1 LEQNLAA
8 GKTEKR
14 PAEKFPRK
22 AIPIYEGKSEEETQR
37 NFAAMVT
44 AAETAA
50 YRVVMSA
57 ERKSGLGDPLDVPSL
72 MAQLR
77 SQAAAV
83 QGGSLAQVEAILI
96 NQATALQSLFARL
109 SERGM
114 ASESLATFEGNMRMA
129 LRAQSQC
136 RATLETLAMIKN
148 PPVVYARQANIA
160 QGGEQWSRSA
170 LARAGNRKSAKQT
183 IGDTQ

>member
-1 LEQNLAA
+1 MVEVKN
-8 GKTEKR
+8 
-14 PAEKFPRK
+14 EKFPRK
-22 AIPIYEGKSEEETQR
+22 AIPIYQGESEEETQR
-37 NFAAMVT
+37 NLAAMVT

-83 QGGSLAQVEAILI
+83 QGGSLAHVESMLI

-109 SERGM
+109 SER
-114 ASESLATFEGNMRMA
+114 AWAAIR
-129 LRAQSQC
+129 LR
-136 RATLETLAMIKN
+136 
-148 PPVVYARQANIA
+148 P
-160 QGGEQWSRSA
+160 SREMCA
-170 LARAGNRKSAKQT
+170 
-183 IGDTQ
+183 